1 MKRSI
6 FGVYQLNEIVG
17 AVVLACIGVFIAVL
31 INAGL
36 LKDWFQP
43 SFTLRIL
50 LPDEGVSGLAPGAE
64 VQVLGTRAG
73 EVRRI
78 VIDPNQ
84 RMHAIARVE
93 DQMRPFIRRDSK
105 VSIRRQFGVAGAA
118 FIDIARGTGPEL
130 DWSYAVIAATTDR
143 AATDTLGQMID
154 EVRAKIA
161 PVLDDVQKA
170 VLAFTAVAQRA
181 VDPAGPLEQTLSS
194 AAGIA
199 RRIEN
204 GEGVA
209 GRLIAND
216 KMAADLEATLLNVRE
231 LAAQLERT
239 SKDPRIGQILDEV
252 RAKVVPLIDDVQKAV
267 LAFTAVAQRAV
278 DPAGPLEQ
286 TLASAAG
293 IARRVET
300 GEGVAGRLIAN
311 DKMATDLEQTL
322 VNVRELAAQLDQ
334 RIAPH
339 NFHQRHHD
347 FAENRNLV
355 RPTYWRMCQKQIADL
370 AQHAV
375 ALRVRPLG
383 QHCVQLGDQR
393 LSSRRHIQTQLSN
406 TRCNCSLTIG
416 QLTNKDQLMTM
427 ATKTGRCRTSA

>member
-6 FGVYQLNEIVG
+6 FGVYQLDEIVG

-78 VIDPNQ
+78 VIDPSQ

-93 DQMRPFIRRDSK
+93 DQMRPFIRRDSV

-118 FIDIARGTGPEL
+118 FIDISRGSGPEL
-130 DWSYAVIAATTDR
+130 DWSYAVIAATSER
-143 AATDTLGQMID
+143 ATTDTIGQMVD
-154 EVRAKIA
+154 ELRAKI
-161 PVLDDVQKA
+161 
-170 VLAFTAVAQRA
+170 
-181 VDPAGPLEQTLSS
+181 
-194 AAGIA
+194 
-199 RRIEN
+199 
-204 GEGVA
+204 
-209 GRLIAND
+209 
-216 KMAADLEATLLNVRE
+216 M
-231 LAAQLERT
+231 
-239 SKDPRIGQILDEV
+239 
-252 RAKVVPLIDDVQKAV
+252 PLIDDVQKAV
-267 LAFTAVAQRAV
+267 LAFTVVAQRAV

-311 DKMATDLEQTL
+311 DKLATDLEQTL
-322 VNVRELAAQLDQ
+322 VNVREFVAQLERTSKDPRIAQILQKTDAVLTSLQATTRNLAATTPQITRNMAETTDALPATLLQAQIAARELELLLGQL
-334 RIAPH
+334 
-339 NFHQRHHD
+339 RHHWLLGGSS
-347 FAENRNLV
+347 APSAPASRRAPAVEV
-355 RPTYWRMCQKQIADL
+355 RP
-370 AQHAV
+370 
-375 ALRVRPLG
+375 
-383 QHCVQLGDQR
+383 
-393 LSSRRHIQTQLSN
+393 
-406 TRCNCSLTIG
+406 
-416 QLTNKDQLMTM
+416 
-427 ATKTGRCRTSA
+427 

>member
-6 FGVYQLNEIVG
+6 FGVYQLDEIVG

-84 RMHAIARVE
+84 RMHAVARVE
-93 DQMRPFIRRDSK
+93 DQMRPFIRRDSQ

-118 FIDIARGTGPEL
+118 FIDISRGSGPEL
-130 DWSYAVIAATTDR
+130 DWSYAVIAATSER
-143 AATDTLGQMID
+143 AATDTIGQMVD
-154 EVRAKIA
+154 ELRAKI
-161 PVLDDVQKA
+161 
-170 VLAFTAVAQRA
+170 
-181 VDPAGPLEQTLSS
+181 
-194 AAGIA
+194 
-199 RRIEN
+199 
-204 GEGVA
+204 
-209 GRLIAND
+209 
-216 KMAADLEATLLNVRE
+216 M
-231 LAAQLERT
+231 
-239 SKDPRIGQILDEV
+239 
-252 RAKVVPLIDDVQKAV
+252 PLIDDVQKAV

-293 IARRVET
+293 IAHKVES

-311 DKMATDLEQTL
+311 DKMATNLEQTL
-322 VNVRELAAQLDQ
+322 VNVREFAAQLERTSKDP
-334 RIAPH
+334 RIAQILQKTDAVLTSLQATTRNLAATTPQITR
-339 NFHQRHHD
+339 NMAETTDALPTTLLQAQIAARELELLLGQLRHHWLLGGSS
-347 FAENRNLV
+347 APSAPASRRAPAVEV
-355 RPTYWRMCQKQIADL
+355 RP
-370 AQHAV
+370 
-375 ALRVRPLG
+375 
-383 QHCVQLGDQR
+383 
-393 LSSRRHIQTQLSN
+393 
-406 TRCNCSLTIG
+406 
-416 QLTNKDQLMTM
+416 
-427 ATKTGRCRTSA
+427 

>member
-6 FGVYQLNEIVG
+6 FGLHQLDEIVG

-78 VIDPNQ
+78 VIDPSQ
-84 RMHAIARVE
+84 RMHAVARVE

-181 VDPAGPLEQTLSS
+181 IDPAGPLEQTLSS

-199 RRIEN
+199 HRVEA

-209 GRLIAND
+209 GRLLAND
-216 KMAADLEATLLNVRE
+216 KMASDLEASLLSVRE

-239 SKDPRIGQILDEV
+239 SKDPRIGQILLKTDAVLTSLQATTRNLATTMPKITENVTATTDAMPATLLQAQIAAHELELLLGQLRNNWLFGGGGAPPAPTTRRAPAIEV
-252 RAKVVPLIDDVQKAV
+252 RP
-267 LAFTAVAQRAV
+267 
-278 DPAGPLEQ
+278 
-286 TLASAAG
+286 
-293 IARRVET
+293 
-300 GEGVAGRLIAN
+300 
-311 DKMATDLEQTL
+311 
-322 VNVRELAAQLDQ
+322 
-334 RIAPH
+334 
-339 NFHQRHHD
+339 
-347 FAENRNLV
+347 
-355 RPTYWRMCQKQIADL
+355 
-370 AQHAV
+370 
-375 ALRVRPLG
+375 
-383 QHCVQLGDQR
+383 
-393 LSSRRHIQTQLSN
+393 
-406 TRCNCSLTIG
+406 
-416 QLTNKDQLMTM
+416 
-427 ATKTGRCRTSA
+427 

>member
-6 FGVYQLNEIVG
+6 FGVYQLDEIVG

-84 RMHAIARVE
+84 RMHAVARVE
-93 DQMRPFIRRDSK
+93 DQMRPFIRRDSV

-118 FIDIARGTGPEL
+118 FIDISRGSGPEL
-130 DWSYAVIAATTDR
+130 DWSYAVIAATSER
-143 AATDTLGQMID
+143 ATTDTIGQMVD
-154 EVRAKIA
+154 ELRAKI
-161 PVLDDVQKA
+161 
-170 VLAFTAVAQRA
+170 
-181 VDPAGPLEQTLSS
+181 
-194 AAGIA
+194 
-199 RRIEN
+199 
-204 GEGVA
+204 
-209 GRLIAND
+209 
-216 KMAADLEATLLNVRE
+216 M
-231 LAAQLERT
+231 
-239 SKDPRIGQILDEV
+239 
-252 RAKVVPLIDDVQKAV
+252 PLIDDVQKAV
-267 LAFTAVAQRAV
+267 LAFTVVAQRAV

-311 DKMATDLEQTL
+311 DKMAADLEQTL
-322 VNVRELAAQLDQ
+322 VNVREFAAQLERTSKDP
-334 RIAPH
+334 RIAQILQKTDAVLTSLQATTRNLAATAPQITR
-339 NFHQRHHD
+339 NMAETTDALPATLLQAQIAARELELLLGQLRHHWLLGGSS
-347 FAENRNLV
+347 APSAPASRRAPAVEV
-355 RPTYWRMCQKQIADL
+355 RP
-370 AQHAV
+370 
-375 ALRVRPLG
+375 
-383 QHCVQLGDQR
+383 
-393 LSSRRHIQTQLSN
+393 
-406 TRCNCSLTIG
+406 
-416 QLTNKDQLMTM
+416 
-427 ATKTGRCRTSA
+427 

>member
-6 FGVYQLNEIVG
+6 FGVYQLDEIVG

-84 RMHAIARVE
+84 RMHAVARVE
-93 DQMRPFIRRDSK
+93 DQMRPFIRRDSV

-118 FIDIARGTGPEL
+118 FIDISRGSGPEL
-130 DWSYAVIAATTDR
+130 DWSYAVIAATSER
-143 AATDTLGQMID
+143 ATTDTIGQMVD
-154 EVRAKIA
+154 ELRAKI
-161 PVLDDVQKA
+161 
-170 VLAFTAVAQRA
+170 
-181 VDPAGPLEQTLSS
+181 
-194 AAGIA
+194 
-199 RRIEN
+199 
-204 GEGVA
+204 
-209 GRLIAND
+209 
-216 KMAADLEATLLNVRE
+216 M
-231 LAAQLERT
+231 
-239 SKDPRIGQILDEV
+239 
-252 RAKVVPLIDDVQKAV
+252 PLIDDVQKAV
-267 LAFTAVAQRAV
+267 LAFTVVAQRAV

-311 DKMATDLEQTL
+311 DKMAADLEQTL
-322 VNVRELAAQLDQ
+322 VNVREFAAQLERTSKDP
-334 RIAPH
+334 RIAQILQKTDAVLTSLQATTRNLAATTPQITR
-339 NFHQRHHD
+339 NMAETTDALPATLLQAQIAARELELLLGQLRHHWLLGGSS
-347 FAENRNLV
+347 APSAPASRRAPAVEV
-355 RPTYWRMCQKQIADL
+355 RP
-370 AQHAV
+370 
-375 ALRVRPLG
+375 
-383 QHCVQLGDQR
+383 
-393 LSSRRHIQTQLSN
+393 
-406 TRCNCSLTIG
+406 
-416 QLTNKDQLMTM
+416 
-427 ATKTGRCRTSA
+427 

>member
-6 FGVYQLNEIVG
+6 FGLHQLDEIVG

-50 LPDEGVSGLAPGAE
+50 LPAEGVSGLAPGAE

-73 EVRRI
+73 EIRRI
-78 VIDPNQ
+78 VIDPNNQ
-84 RMHAIARVE
+84 RMHAVARVE

-130 DWSYAVIAATTDR
+130 DWSYAVIAATPDR

-161 PVLDDVQKA
+161 PVLEDVQKA

-181 VDPAGPLEQTLSS
+181 IDPAGPLEQTLSS
-194 AAGIA
+194 AASIA
-199 RRIEN
+199 HRVES

-209 GRLIAND
+209 GRLLAND
-216 KMAADLEATLLNVRE
+216 KMASDLEASLLSVRE

-239 SKDPRIGQILDEV
+239 SKDPRIAQILVKTDSVLTSLQATTRNLATTMPKITENVTATTDAMPATLLQAQIAAHELELLLAQLRHNWLFGGSGGAPAAPTTRRAPAIEV
-252 RAKVVPLIDDVQKAV
+252 RP
-267 LAFTAVAQRAV
+267 
-278 DPAGPLEQ
+278 
-286 TLASAAG
+286 
-293 IARRVET
+293 
-300 GEGVAGRLIAN
+300 
-311 DKMATDLEQTL
+311 
-322 VNVRELAAQLDQ
+322 
-334 RIAPH
+334 
-339 NFHQRHHD
+339 
-347 FAENRNLV
+347 
-355 RPTYWRMCQKQIADL
+355 
-370 AQHAV
+370 
-375 ALRVRPLG
+375 
-383 QHCVQLGDQR
+383 
-393 LSSRRHIQTQLSN
+393 
-406 TRCNCSLTIG
+406 
-416 QLTNKDQLMTM
+416 
-427 ATKTGRCRTSA
+427 

>member
-1 MKRSI
+1 MKRSL
-6 FGVYQLNEIVG
+6 FGLHQLDEIVG

-78 VIDPNQ
+78 VIDPSQ
-84 RMHAIARVE
+84 RMHAVARVE

-181 VDPAGPLEQTLSS
+181 IDPAGPLEQTLSS

-199 RRIEN
+199 HKVES

-209 GRLIAND
+209 GRLVAND
-216 KMAADLEATLLNVRE
+216 KMASDLEATLLSVRE
-231 LAAQLERT
+231 LAAELERT
-239 SKDPRIGQILDEV
+239 SKDPRIGQILLKTDSVLTSLQATTRNLATTMPKITENVTATTDAMPATLLQAQIAAHELELLLGQLRHNWLFGGSGGAPTAPASRRAPAIEV
-252 RAKVVPLIDDVQKAV
+252 RP
-267 LAFTAVAQRAV
+267 
-278 DPAGPLEQ
+278 
-286 TLASAAG
+286 
-293 IARRVET
+293 
-300 GEGVAGRLIAN
+300 
-311 DKMATDLEQTL
+311 
-322 VNVRELAAQLDQ
+322 
-334 RIAPH
+334 
-339 NFHQRHHD
+339 
-347 FAENRNLV
+347 
-355 RPTYWRMCQKQIADL
+355 
-370 AQHAV
+370 
-375 ALRVRPLG
+375 
-383 QHCVQLGDQR
+383 
-393 LSSRRHIQTQLSN
+393 
-406 TRCNCSLTIG
+406 
-416 QLTNKDQLMTM
+416 
-427 ATKTGRCRTSA
+427 

>member
-6 FGVYQLNEIVG
+6 FGIYQLDELVG

-84 RMHAIARVE
+84 RMHAVARVE

-118 FIDIARGTGPEL
+118 FIDISRGTGPEL

-181 VDPAGPLEQTLSS
+181 IDPAGPLEQTLSS

-199 RRIEN
+199 RRVES

-216 KMAADLEATLLNVRE
+216 KMASR
-231 LAAQLERT
+231 
-239 SKDPRIGQILDEV
+239 PRGG
-252 RAKVVPLIDDVQKAV
+252 
-267 LAFTAVAQRAV
+267 VAQRARRS
-278 DPAGPLEQ
+278 PPSSSARQ
-286 TLASAAG
+286 RTRASA
-293 IARRVET
+293 RSCS
-300 GEGVAGRLIAN
+300 
-311 DKMATDLEQTL
+311 
-322 VNVRELAAQLDQ
+322 
-334 RIAPH
+334 
-339 NFHQRHHD
+339 
-347 FAENRNLV
+347 
-355 RPTYWRMCQKQIADL
+355 RPTPC
-370 AQHAV
+370 
-375 ALRVRPLG
+375 
-383 QHCVQLGDQR
+383 
-393 LSSRRHIQTQLSN
+393 
-406 TRCNCSLTIG
+406 
-416 QLTNKDQLMTM
+416 
-427 ATKTGRCRTSA
+427 

>member
-6 FGVYQLNEIVG
+6 FGLHQLDEIVG

-78 VIDPNQ
+78 IIDPNQ
-84 RMHAIARVE
+84 HMHAVARVE

-130 DWSYAVIAATTDR
+130 DWSYAVIAATPDR

-181 VDPAGPLEQTLSS
+181 IDPAGPLEQTLSS
-194 AAGIA
+194 AASIA
-199 RRIEN
+199 HRVES

-209 GRLIAND
+209 GRLLAND
-216 KMAADLEATLLNVRE
+216 KMANDLEASLLSVRE

-239 SKDPRIGQILDEV
+239 SKDPRIGQILLKTDAVLTSLQATTRNLATTMPKITENVTATTDAMPATLLQAQIAAHELELLLGQLRHNWLFGGSGGAPTAPTTRRAPAIEV
-252 RAKVVPLIDDVQKAV
+252 RP
-267 LAFTAVAQRAV
+267 
-278 DPAGPLEQ
+278 
-286 TLASAAG
+286 
-293 IARRVET
+293 
-300 GEGVAGRLIAN
+300 
-311 DKMATDLEQTL
+311 
-322 VNVRELAAQLDQ
+322 
-334 RIAPH
+334 
-339 NFHQRHHD
+339 
-347 FAENRNLV
+347 
-355 RPTYWRMCQKQIADL
+355 
-370 AQHAV
+370 
-375 ALRVRPLG
+375 
-383 QHCVQLGDQR
+383 
-393 LSSRRHIQTQLSN
+393 
-406 TRCNCSLTIG
+406 
-416 QLTNKDQLMTM
+416 
-427 ATKTGRCRTSA
+427 

>member
-64 VQVLGTRAG
+64 VTVLGTRAG

-78 VIDPNQ
+78 VIDPSQ
-84 RMHAIARVE
+84 RMHAIARVD

-143 AATDTLGQMID
+143 AATDSLGQMID
-154 EVRAKIA
+154 EMRARIA

-199 RRIEN
+199 RRVEN

-209 GRLIAND
+209 GRLLAND
-216 KMAADLEATLLNVRE
+216 KMAADLEATLLSVRA
-231 LAAQLERT
+231 LAAELERT
-239 SKDPRIGQILDEV
+239 SKDPRIGQILLKTDAVLTSLQTTTRNLATTMPKITGNVTDATDALPATLLQAQITAHELELLLGQLRNNWLFGGGGSPPAAAPSRRAPAIEV
-252 RAKVVPLIDDVQKAV
+252 RP
-267 LAFTAVAQRAV
+267 
-278 DPAGPLEQ
+278 
-286 TLASAAG
+286 
-293 IARRVET
+293 
-300 GEGVAGRLIAN
+300 
-311 DKMATDLEQTL
+311 
-322 VNVRELAAQLDQ
+322 
-334 RIAPH
+334 
-339 NFHQRHHD
+339 
-347 FAENRNLV
+347 
-355 RPTYWRMCQKQIADL
+355 
-370 AQHAV
+370 
-375 ALRVRPLG
+375 
-383 QHCVQLGDQR
+383 
-393 LSSRRHIQTQLSN
+393 
-406 TRCNCSLTIG
+406 
-416 QLTNKDQLMTM
+416 
-427 ATKTGRCRTSA
+427 